1 MLGDTMALSTVMNSI
16 SADVSHTN
24 GVSDTVDIPSS
35 QDRNPSESE
44 TGKVAA
50 RLPSINQRKALE
62 LDAKDLMTDSNSDQQ
77 QQQQQQQ
84 HTFNFSSSSSSSLN
98 KNQFGLCHS
107 YPAPRVS
114 LLPLQHIQDVKKSS
128 KAPSLSGP
136 QGHGGH
142 RNIIVARQKFL
153 LEKADKQQQT
163 KQAAD
168 MFSKHTTH
176 SQILENPPPQVPIH
190 SLNHSSTIAVRNHR
204 VQNPWTTREHLYIRV
219 YGLPDS
225 TTTRD
230 LWTSF
235 KHEGQIAH
243 IRLYEDAKGF
253 RDGGAIIKFRY
264 ASHLF
269 MLQPSS
275 LSNSVQSTTSQ
286 EFLGAWTLLDPAC
299 WGEHGVR

>member
-1 MLGDTMALSTVMNSI
+1 MALSTVMNSI
-16 SADVSHTN
+16 SVDVGHTN
-24 GVSDTVDIPSS
+24 DIGDTVRTPSS
-35 QDRNPSESE
+35 QHCYPSESE
-44 TGKVAA
+44 NGRFVA
-50 RLPSINQRKALE
+50 RLPSMNQRKALE
-62 LDAKDLMTDSNSDQQ
+62 LDAKDLMTGSDSDQQ
-77 QQQQQQQ
+77 QQQ
-84 HTFNFSSSSSSSLN
+84 HTLNSSSSFSSSLN
-98 KNQFGLCHS
+98 NNHLGPCHS
-107 YPAPRVS
+107 DPAPRLS
-114 LLPLQHIQDVKKSS
+114 SLPLRHIQDIKKSS

-142 RNIIVARQKFL
+142 RSIIAARQKFL
-153 LEKADKQQQT
+153 LEKAVKQQVT
-163 KQAAD
+163 KQATD
-168 MFSKHTTH
+168 MFSKHTTN
-176 SQILENPPPQVPIH
+176 SQIFENSPPQVPIH
-190 SLNHSSTIAVRNHR
+190 SLNHSSTIEVRNHR
-204 VQNPWTTREHLYIRV
+204 VQNTWTTREHLYIRV

-243 IRLYEDAKGF
+243 IRLYEDTKGF

-286 EFLGAWTLLDPAC
+286 GFLGAWTLLDTAC
-299 WGEHGVR
+299 WGQHCVR

>member
-1 MLGDTMALSTVMNSI
+1 MLGDIMALSTVMNSI
-16 SADVSHTN
+16 SVDVGHTN
-24 GVSDTVDIPSS
+24 GISGTVRTPSS
-35 QDRNPSESE
+35 QDCSPSESE
-44 TGKVAA
+44 KGKVAA

-62 LDAKDLMTDSNSDQQ
+62 LDAKDLMTDPNS
-77 QQQQQQQ
+77 QQQQ
-84 HTFNFSSSSSSSLN
+84 HTFNSSSSSSSSLN
-98 KNQFGLCHS
+98 KNHLGLCHS
-107 YPAPRVS
+107 NPAPRVS
-114 LLPLQHIQDVKKSS
+114 LLPLQHIQDVKESS
-128 KAPSLSGP
+128 RAPSLSGP

-142 RNIIVARQKFL
+142 RNIIAARQKFL
-153 LEKADKQQQT
+153 LEKAVKQQQT
-163 KQAAD
+163 KQATN
-168 MFSKHTTH
+168 MFPKHTKH

-204 VQNPWTTREHLYIRV
+204 DQNPWTTRGHLYIRV

-264 ASHLF
+264 ASDLF
-269 MLQPSS
+269 LLRPSS

-286 EFLGAWTLLDPAC
+286 EFLGAWTLLDPAS
-299 WGEHGVR
+299 WGKHGVR

>member
-1 MLGDTMALSTVMNSI
+1 MLADIMALSTVMDSI
-16 SADVSHTN
+16 SVDVRHTN
-24 GVSDTVDIPSS
+24 DISDAVRTSS
-35 QDRNPSESE
+35 YQHCYPSESE
-44 TGKVAA
+44 NGKVAA
-50 RLPSINQRKALE
+50 RLPSMDQRKALE
-62 LDAKDLMTDSNSDQQ
+62 LDAKDLMMDSDSDQQ
-77 QQQQQQQ
+77 QKQEQQ
-84 HTFNFSSSSSSSLN
+84 HTFDSSSSFYSSL
-98 KNQFGLCHS
+98 KNNHLGLCHS
-107 YPAPRVS
+107 NPAPKVKS
-114 LLPLQHIQDVKKSS
+114 LPFQHIQDVKKSS
-128 KAPSLSGP
+128 KASSLTGP

-142 RNIIVARQKFL
+142 RSIIAARQKFL
-153 LEKADKQQQT
+153 LEKTEKQQET
-163 KQAAD
+163 KQAVD
-168 MFSKHTTH
+168 MVSKHTTH
-176 SQILENPPPQVPIH
+176 SQIFENPSPQVPIH

-204 VQNPWTTREHLYIRV
+204 AQNPWTTSEHLYIRV

-275 LSNSVQSTTSQ
+275 FSNSVQSTTSQ
-286 EFLGAWTLLDPAC
+286 EFLGAWTLLNTAC
-299 WGEHGVR
+299 WGEHRVR

>member
-1 MLGDTMALSTVMNSI
+1 MNSI
-16 SADVSHTN
+16 SVDVGHTDDI
-24 GVSDTVDIPSS
+24 SDTVRTPSS
-35 QDRNPSESE
+35 QHCYQSESE
-44 TGKVAA
+44 NGRVAA
-50 RLPSINQRKALE
+50 RLPSMNQRKALE
-62 LDAKDLMTDSNSDQQ
+62 LDAKDLMTGSDSDQQ
-77 QQQQQQQ
+77 QSQQQQ
-84 HTFNFSSSSSSSLN
+84 HTFNSSSSFSSSLN
-98 KNQFGLCHS
+98 NNHLGPCHS
-107 YPAPRVS
+107 DPAPRLS
-114 LLPLQHIQDVKKSS
+114 SLPLQHIQDVKKSS

-142 RNIIVARQKFL
+142 RSIIAARQKFL
-153 LEKADKQQQT
+153 LEKTVKQQVT
-163 KQAAD
+163 KQATD

-176 SQILENPPPQVPIH
+176 SQIFENPSPQVPIH

-243 IRLYEDAKGF
+243 IRLYEDTKGF

-269 MLQPSS
+269 VLQPSS

-286 EFLGAWTLLDPAC
+286 EFLGAWTLLNTAS
-299 WGEHGVR
+299 WGEHRVR